1 MAFPQGPFSGM
12 RGRRSPSEGGR
23 DGGLVLGIGRR
34 AFATGGAKGVVALT
48 DDNGSVVLGT
58 LEDGAEVEVLAWVPR
73 RSATRYRVQS
83 TKNHAVQGWL
93 GAASLRVSQKREGAS
108 AAAAAQTPAQ
118 KWVEPNGSGQTDP
131 IAPPKR
137 TRKQPP
143 KHK

>member
-12 RGRRSPSEGGR
+12 RARRSPSDGDR

-48 DDNGSVVLGT
+48 DDNGSIVLGT
-58 LEDGAEVEVLAWVPR
+58 LEDGDEVEVLAWVPR

-83 TKNHAVQGWL
+83 TKDHALQGWL
-93 GAASLRVSQKREGAS
+93 GAASLRVNKKREVPS
-108 AAAAAQTPAQ
+108 AEAAAQTPAQ
-118 KWVEPNGSGQTDP
+118 KWVEPNASGQSDP
-131 IAPPKR
+131 VAPPKR